1 MYGIQGNL
9 TLNLAVDDTPIGTSY
24 LQNVLV
30 EPGENTIDMTAIV
43 NQSTVIDIVADKYLD
58 GIVPIQ
64 ISGNSSVYNGE
75 EIPYFSAA
83 LASNK
88 LTVEMNLLDALKE

>member
-9 TLNLAVDDTPIGTSY
+9 TLNLAVDEKPIGTSY

-30 EPGENTIDMTAIV
+30 KPGDNTIDMTAIV

-58 GIVPIQ
+58 GMVPIQ

-88 LTVEMNLLDALKE
+88 LTVEMNLLDALKG